1 MGSISKQ
8 RAREV
13 GLNARKSLPRILA
26 RLKSSKIQKKI
37 IMSSDFKKALRIA
50 IYYPLKS
57 EVDTRR
63 IIRSALNVEKK
74 VALPVIKNEIM
85 EFVEVHSTAD
95 MKFETGFKQP
105 KKGKV
110 IDKEV
115 IDVIYVPIV
124 AFDNAKF
131 RVGFGKGYYD
141 KYLKGFKGKII
152 GIAFENQHVELID
165 IDKFDVPMD
174 EIITEK

>member
-8 RAREV
+8 RAREE
-13 GLNARKSLPRILA
+13 GLKARKSQSRILA
-26 RLKSSKIQKKI
+26 RIKSNKIQKKI

-57 EVDTRR
+57 EVDTKK
-63 IIRSALNVEKK
+63 IIRSALNAEKK
-74 VALPVIKNEIM
+74 VALPVIKNDNM
-85 EFVEVHSTAD
+85 EFVEIFSTAD
-95 MKFETGFKQP
+95 MEFETGFKQP

-110 IDKEV
+110 IEKEV
-115 IDVIYVPIV
+115 IDIIYVPIV
-124 AFDNAKF
+124 AFDDAKF

-141 KYLKGFKGKII
+141 RYLKGFKGKII

-165 IDKFDVPMD
+165 INKYDIPMD